1 MFQSPLKTVAEKI
14 KPTDTKS
21 SVSSLRFDRSS
32 DFKKFI
38 KFIKNETEQLE
49 KIKLPTTT
57 EIKGRGGSKLPGAA
71 GILGLGLFGLIASL
85 FGGDDKGKGDNKF
98 RVGGAE
104 ASSIPYI
111 PSGFGALRPKAR
123 DVSGLQA
130 QTKEG
135 IKLSVTEKEKIA
147 RQEDSEKVAK
157 QKRARTKKIKQALIR
172 NNKLFTDELKKRIK
186 LKFANMR
193 EILGEKGFKR
203 KGYSFVPLKDF
214 EIEKKY
220 LELVNKNK
228 DIKILPGQIDQEIA
242 NIISEEFQKEK
253 IFFIDPNDKN
263 MTKALEKKII
273 AQEAAEELRKQ
284 ILKPI
289 TLEDAKDIEELS
301 KPFKNMSELDKAEM
315 KDARALLNKPEFKT
329 LLKED
334 KFQKITGTNTPK
346 ARSFFGGKFTPKY
359 ALDDFF
365 TGVGE
370 KTKGF
375 RDFMSRPFMKS
386 GGKPTGLGKA
396 LMPAMGF
403 GSKLLRGGGFGL
415 DLFSAIFATAELI
428 DGFVVG
434 DNILTAYY
442 DLGVAIHNA
451 FEPDKTKLMFYIT
464 KSRNAK
470 KNAFTDKKNQEIL
483 QQINNAKKAQVN
495 NNQVSAQEGSS
506 GIVPFAKS
514 LPVSPM
520 GITMTP
526 TIYSWKFI
534 TEKLYKQ

>member
-104 ASSIPYI
+104 ASSIPTV
-111 PSGFGALRPKAR
+111 PPL
-123 DVSGLQA
+123 GLGTVIRKTPVRLTTPGGIGTLKRTSSQVETQA
-130 QTKEG
+130 QD
-135 IKLSVTEKEKIA
+135 EKYIRDQKKR
-147 RQEDSEKVAK
+147 RQ
-157 QKRARTKKIKQALIR
+157 KKIKNIVK
-172 NNKLFTDELKKRIK
+172 NYK
-186 LKFANMR
+186 LKFMETFEMFKTVELEDLKMEYGSNLSDVEIGNKFYKDKFLNPEGLSLDEKIRRDVIQYMTDFEGMVDPTDQAAMR
-193 EILGEKGFKR
+193 ETVKNLKIDELLNEVEK
-203 KGYSFVPLKDF
+203 PLNMDD
-214 EIEKKY
+214 INLLKK
-220 LELVNKNK
+220 LVT
-228 DIKILPGQIDQEIA
+228 DT
-242 NIISEEFQKEK
+242 
-253 IFFIDPNDKN
+253 DPSSQD
-263 MTKALEKKII
+263 ALEALEILRSPE
-273 AQEAAEELRKQ
+273 AQTV
-284 ILKPI
+284 I
-289 TLEDAKDIEELS
+289 
-301 KPFKNMSELDKAEM
+301 
-315 KDARALLNKPEFKT
+315 
-329 LLKED
+329 KED
-334 KFQKITGTNTPK
+334 KFQKITGKTTPK
-346 ARSFFGGKFTPKY
+346 ATSFFGGKFTPKY

-365 TGVGE
+365 TGIGK
-370 KTKGF
+370 KTKGS

-386 GGKPTGLGKA
+386 SGKPTGFGKA

-428 DGFVVG
+428 DGFIVG

-495 NNQVSAQEGSS
+495 NNQVSAQEGSG
-506 GIVPFAKS
+506 GIVPFAKA
-514 LPVSPM
+514 VTASPM
-520 GITMTP
+520 GITMVP

>member
-104 ASSIPYI
+104 ASSIPTV
-111 PSGFGALRPKAR
+111 PPLGLGSLRPKAK
-123 DVSGLQA
+123 DIGGTA
-130 QTKEG
+130 GTTTTKFKKS
-135 IKLSVTEKEKIA
+135 IKLSSKQRKRGSAFFKNKKMTVEQSMSKLIKRSRTEQVNSLMKKFGYSKEKLYRRLLDEFRLNYENSLDNIS
-147 RQEDSEKVAK
+147 DNISPEKQV
-157 QKRARTKKIKQALIR
+157 RF
-172 NNKLFTDELKKRIK
+172 NLKKLSDKTLEKMYFENRGVTIDDAVDEMMDIGRKYFDEFVGRKKLIK
-186 LKFANMR
+186 KL
-193 EILGEKGFKR
+193 
-203 KGYSFVPLKDF
+203 
-214 EIEKKY
+214 
-220 LELVNKNK
+220 
-228 DIKILPGQIDQEIA
+228 
-242 NIISEEFQKEK
+242 SEE
-253 IFFIDPNDKN
+253 
-263 MTKALEKKII
+263 
-273 AQEAAEELRKQ
+273 
-284 ILKPI
+284 I
-289 TLEDAKDIEELS
+289 TGKDIELLENLA
-301 KPFKNMSELDKAEM
+301 KETEIRFGVEVPTVDAKEAIDLLDT
-315 KDARALLNKPEFKT
+315 DEFRIAK
-329 LLKED
+329 KEVRSAKKEI
-334 KFQKITGTNTPK
+334 KFQKISGKNTPI
-346 ARSFFGGKFTPKY
+346 ARSFFGFTPKY

-365 TGVGE
+365 TSIGQ
-370 KTKGF
+370 KTKPF
-375 RDFMSRPFMKS
+375 RDFISAPFVKDGS
-386 GGKPTGLGKA
+386 KLTRFGKTLQ
-396 LMPAMGF
+396 PAMSF

-428 DGFVVG
+428 DGFIVG

-442 DLGVAIHNA
+442 DLGVAVHNA
-451 FEPDKTKLMFYIT
+451 FQPDKTKLMFYIT
-464 KSRNAK
+464 KSRDAR

-483 QQINNAKKAQVN
+483 QQINEAKKSQVN

-514 LPVSPM
+514 VSSSPM
-520 GITMTP
+520 GITMVP